1 MELIKRYIQ
10 KNKNQYMLAV
20 LLFYCFTVL
29 LAVLLAIL
37 GVTAGLF
44 AYLLLADIIVALIGN
59 ERDGSFYL
67 YRGIAL
73 LACLSLKEVFAVF
86 STSVSHKATFQSL
99 KEIREELSA
108 KLFHMP
114 LGNIMNIP
122 SGKLKNIIVDQ
133 VDSMET
139 TMAHIIPE
147 MTANILGPIVLF
159 VYMLILDWRLALVS
173 LIPLLIGMFCMKSV
187 MATYGK
193 NYQKSVEIN
202 QGMNNAVVEYINGIE
217 VIKTFNQSD
226 ASYKKYSDA
235 VYDNAAFYY
244 GWMKETMLGV
254 SAYRKI
260 SPMSLLTILPLG
272 ICFNMNGT
280 LPITSFITIII
291 LSFGTIENI
300 LTATNYMDDLARIG
314 TITKEIGLILDSP
327 DLEHG
332 NSPVELQDNRIELT
346 DVNFSYVKDKKVL
359 DNVSLFIEENQ
370 VSAFAGESGSG
381 KSTIT
386 KLIAGFW
393 NPESGEVKIGGRNIK
408 EFPLEQLADIIS
420 YVSQDN
426 YLFDL
431 SIRENIR
438 IGKPSASDVEV
449 EEIAK
454 QSGCHDFICNLP
466 AGYDTI
472 AGEGGGHLSGG
483 ERQRIAIARAMLK
496 NAPIVILDEATSY
509 MDTENESIVQEA
521 ISSLVKGKTL
531 ILIAHRLRTIVNAD
545 KIFVV
550 DKGRIENSGSHK
562 ELLEKSKAYQSL
574 WNAAV
579 KEAVR

>member
-10 KNKNQYMLAV
+10 KNKNQYMLA
-20 LLFYCFTVL
+20 VL

>member
-10 KNKNQYMLAV
+10 KNKNQYV
-20 LLFYCFTVL
+20 

-37 GVTAGLF
+37 GVTAGLA

-59 ERDGSFYL
+59 ERESSFYL

-73 LACLSLKEVFAVF
+73 LACLSLKEVFAAL
-86 STSVSHKATFQSL
+86 STSVSHRATFQSL

-108 KLFHMP
+108 KLFRMP
-114 LGNIMNIP
+114 LGNIMNVP

-159 VYMLILDWRLALVS
+159 TYMLILDWRLALVS
-173 LIPLLIGMFCMKSV
+173 LIPLLAGMLCMKSV

-272 ICFNMNGT
+272 ICFSMNGS

-300 LTATNYMDDLARIG
+300 VTATNYMDDLARIG

-359 DNVSLFIEENQ
+359 DNVSLSIDENQ
-370 VSAFAGESGSG
+370 VTAFVGESGSG

-393 NPESGEVKIGGRNIK
+393 NPESGEVKIGGINIK
-408 EFPLEQLADIIS
+408 EFPLEQLADTIS

-438 IGKPSASDVEV
+438 IGKPSASDAEV

-521 ISSLVKGKTL
+521 ISNLVKGKTL

-550 DKGRIENSGSHK
+550 DKGRIENSGNHK
-562 ELLEKSKAYQSL
+562 ELLERSKVYQSL

>member
-10 KNKNQYMLAV
+10 KNKNQYM
-20 LLFYCFTVL
+20 

>member
-1 MELIKRYIQ
+1 M
-10 KNKNQYMLAV
+10 
-20 LLFYCFTVL
+20 
-29 LAVLLAIL
+29 

>member
-10 KNKNQYMLAV
+10 KNKNQYV
-20 LLFYCFTVL
+20 

-37 GVTAGLF
+37 GVTAGLA

-59 ERDGSFYL
+59 ERESSFYL

-73 LACLSLKEVFAVF
+73 LACLSLKEAFAAL
-86 STSVSHKATFQSL
+86 STSVSHRATFQSL

-108 KLFHMP
+108 KLFRMP
-114 LGNIMNIP
+114 LGNIMNVP

-139 TMAHIIPE
+139 TMVHIIPE

-159 VYMLILDWRLALVS
+159 TYMLILDWRLALVS
-173 LIPLLIGMFCMKSV
+173 LIPLLAGMLCMKSV

-217 VIKTFNQSD
+217 VIKAFNQSD

-272 ICFNMNGT
+272 ICFSMNGS

-300 LTATNYMDDLARIG
+300 VTATNYMDDLARIG

-359 DNVSLFIEENQ
+359 DNVSLSIDENQ
-370 VSAFAGESGSG
+370 VTAFVGESGSG

-393 NPESGEVKIGGRNIK
+393 NPESGEVKIGGINIK
-408 EFPLEQLADIIS
+408 EFPLEQLADTIS

-438 IGKPSASDVEV
+438 IGKPSASDAEV

-521 ISSLVKGKTL
+521 ISNLVKGKTL

-550 DKGRIENSGSHK
+550 DKGRIENSGNHK
-562 ELLEKSKAYQSL
+562 ELLERSKVYQSL

>member
-1 MELIKRYIQ
+1 MELVKKYIQ
-10 KNKNQYMLAV
+10 KNKSQYV
-20 LLFYCFTVL
+20 IS
-29 LAVLLAIL
+29 VLLAIL
-37 GVTAGLF
+37 GVAAGLA

-59 ERDGSFYL
+59 ERESSFYL
-67 YRGIAL
+67 YRSIAL
-73 LACLSLKEVFAVF
+73 LACLSLKEAFAAL
-86 STSVSHKATFQSL
+86 STSVSHRATFQSL

-108 KLFHMP
+108 KLFRMP
-114 LGNIMNIP
+114 LGNIMNVP

-159 VYMLILDWRLALVS
+159 TYMLILDWRLALVS
-173 LIPLLIGMFCMKSV
+173 LIPLLVGMLCMKSV

-244 GWMKETMLGV
+244 GWMRETMLGV

-272 ICFNMNGT
+272 IYFIINGS
-280 LPITSFITIII
+280 LSAASFITIIV

-314 TITKEIGLILDSP
+314 TITKEIGLILDSS

-332 NSPVELQDNRIELT
+332 NLPVPLKDAHIELNN
-346 DVNFSYVKDKKVL
+346 VSFSYSKDKKIL
-359 DNVSLFIEENQ
+359 KNINLSIDENQ
-370 VSAFAGESGSG
+370 VTAFVGESGSG

-393 NPESGEVKIGGRNIK
+393 NPESGEVKIGGINIK
-408 EFPLEQLADIIS
+408 EFPLEQLADTIS

-438 IGKPSASDVEV
+438 IGKPSASDAEV

-454 QSGCHDFICNLP
+454 QSGCHDFIANLP
-466 AGYDTI
+466 VGYDTI

-521 ISSLVKGKTL
+521 ISNLVKGKTL

-550 DKGRIENSGSHK
+550 DKGRIENSGNHK
-562 ELLEKSKAYQSL
+562 ELLEKSEVYQSL

-579 KEAVR
+579 KEEVK

>member
-1 MELIKRYIQ
+1 M
-10 KNKNQYMLAV
+10 
-20 LLFYCFTVL
+20 LFYWLFYCFTGCFTVL

>member
-1 MELIKRYIQ
+1 MELVKRYIK
-10 KNKNQYMLAV
+10 KNKNQYM
-20 LLFYCFTVL
+20 

-73 LACLSLKEVFAVF
+73 LACLSLKEVFAAF

-108 KLFHMP
+108 KLFRMP

-147 MTANILGPIVLF
+147 MTANILGPIALF
-159 VYMLILDWRLALVS
+159 TFMLILDWRLALVS
-173 LIPLLIGMFCMKSV
+173 LVPLIIGMFCMKSV

-193 NYQKSVEIN
+193 KYQKSVEIN

-272 ICFNMNGT
+272 ICFSMNGT
-280 LPITSFITIII
+280 LPITAFITIII

>member
-1 MELIKRYIQ
+1 
-10 KNKNQYMLAV
+10 
-20 LLFYCFTVL
+20 
-29 LAVLLAIL
+29 
-37 GVTAGLF
+37 
-44 AYLLLADIIVALIGN
+44 
-59 ERDGSFYL
+59 
-67 YRGIAL
+67 
-73 LACLSLKEVFAVF
+73 
-86 STSVSHKATFQSL
+86 
-99 KEIREELSA
+99 
-108 KLFHMP
+108 
-114 LGNIMNIP
+114 
-122 SGKLKNIIVDQ
+122 
-133 VDSMET
+133 
-139 TMAHIIPE
+139 
-147 MTANILGPIVLF
+147 
-159 VYMLILDWRLALVS
+159 
-173 LIPLLIGMFCMKSV
+173 
-187 MATYGK
+187 
-193 NYQKSVEIN
+193 
-202 QGMNNAVVEYINGIE
+202 
-217 VIKTFNQSD
+217 
-226 ASYKKYSDA
+226 
-235 VYDNAAFYY
+235 
-244 GWMKETMLGV
+244 
-254 SAYRKI
+254 
-260 SPMSLLTILPLG
+260 
-272 ICFNMNGT
+272 
-280 LPITSFITIII
+280 
-291 LSFGTIENI
+291 
-300 LTATNYMDDLARIG
+300 MDDLARIG

>member
-1 MELIKRYIQ
+1 
-10 KNKNQYMLAV
+10 
-20 LLFYCFTVL
+20 
-29 LAVLLAIL
+29 
-37 GVTAGLF
+37 
-44 AYLLLADIIVALIGN
+44 
-59 ERDGSFYL
+59 
-67 YRGIAL
+67 
-73 LACLSLKEVFAVF
+73 
-86 STSVSHKATFQSL
+86 
-99 KEIREELSA
+99 
-108 KLFHMP
+108 MP

-147 MTANILGPIVLF
+147 MTANILGPIALF
-159 VYMLILDWRLALVS
+159 TYMLILDWRLALVS

-202 QGMNNAVVEYINGIE
+202 QEMNNAVVEYINGIE

-272 ICFNMNGT
+272 ICFSMNGT

-370 VSAFAGESGSG
+370 VTAFVGESGSG

-454 QSGCHDFICNLP
+454 QSGCHDFICNLS

-521 ISSLVKGKTL
+521 ISNLVKGKTL

-550 DKGRIENSGSHK
+550 DKGRIENSGNHK

>member
-10 KNKNQYMLAV
+10 KNKNQYV
-20 LLFYCFTVL
+20 

-59 ERDGSFYL
+59 GRESSFYL

-73 LACLSLKEVFAVF
+73 LACLSLKEVFAAL
-86 STSVSHKATFQSL
+86 STSVSHRATFQSL

-108 KLFHMP
+108 KLFRMP
-114 LGNIMNIP
+114 LGNIMNVP

-159 VYMLILDWRLALVS
+159 TYMLILDWRLALVS
-173 LIPLLIGMFCMKSV
+173 LIPLLVGMLCMKSV

-272 ICFNMNGT
+272 ICLSMNGT

-370 VSAFAGESGSG
+370 VTAFVGESGSG

-408 EFPLEQLADIIS
+408 EFPLEQLADTIS

-438 IGKPSASDVEV
+438 IGKPSASDAEV

-521 ISSLVKGKTL
+521 ISNLVKGKTL

-550 DKGRIENSGSHK
+550 DKGRIENSGNHK
-562 ELLEKSKAYQSL
+562 ELLERSKVYQSL

>member
-10 KNKNQYMLAV
+10 KNKNQYV
-20 LLFYCFTVL
+20 

-37 GVTAGLF
+37 GVTAGLA

-59 ERDGSFYL
+59 GRESSFYL

-73 LACLSLKEVFAVF
+73 LACLSLKEAFAAL
-86 STSVSHKATFQSL
+86 STSVSHRATFQSL

-108 KLFHMP
+108 KLFRMP
-114 LGNIMNIP
+114 LGNIMNVP

-159 VYMLILDWRLALVS
+159 TYMLILDWRLALVS
-173 LIPLLIGMFCMKSV
+173 LIPLLVGMLCMKSV

-272 ICFNMNGT
+272 ICFSMNGS

-300 LTATNYMDDLARIG
+300 VTATNYMDDLARIG

-359 DNVSLFIEENQ
+359 DNVSLSIDENQ
-370 VSAFAGESGSG
+370 VTAFVGESGSG

-393 NPESGEVKIGGRNIK
+393 NPESGEVKIGGINIK
-408 EFPLEQLADIIS
+408 EFPLEQLADTIS

-438 IGKPSASDVEV
+438 IGKPSASDAEV

-521 ISSLVKGKTL
+521 ISNLVKGKTL

-550 DKGRIENSGSHK
+550 DKGRIENSGNHK
-562 ELLEKSKAYQSL
+562 ELLERSKVYQSL

>member
-10 KNKNQYMLAV
+10 KNKNQYV
-20 LLFYCFTVL
+20 

-37 GVTAGLF
+37 GVTAGLA

-59 ERDGSFYL
+59 ERESSFYL

-73 LACLSLKEVFAVF
+73 LACLSLKEAFAAL
-86 STSVSHKATFQSL
+86 STSVSHRATFQSL

-108 KLFHMP
+108 KLFRMP
-114 LGNIMNIP
+114 LGNIMNVP

-159 VYMLILDWRLALVS
+159 TYMLILDWRLALVS
-173 LIPLLIGMFCMKSV
+173 LIPLLAGMLCMKSV

-217 VIKTFNQSD
+217 VIKAFNQSD

-272 ICFNMNGT
+272 ICFSMNGS

-300 LTATNYMDDLARIG
+300 VTATNYMDDLARIG

-359 DNVSLFIEENQ
+359 DNVSLSIDENQ
-370 VSAFAGESGSG
+370 VTAFVGESGSG

-393 NPESGEVKIGGRNIK
+393 NPESGEVKIGGINIK
-408 EFPLEQLADIIS
+408 EFPLEQLADTIS

-438 IGKPSASDVEV
+438 IGKPSASDAEV

-521 ISSLVKGKTL
+521 ISNLVKGKTL

-550 DKGRIENSGSHK
+550 DKGRIENSGNHK
-562 ELLEKSKAYQSL
+562 ELLERSKVYQSL

>member
-10 KNKNQYMLAV
+10 KNKNQYV
-20 LLFYCFTVL
+20 

-59 ERDGSFYL
+59 GRESSFYL

-73 LACLSLKEVFAVF
+73 LACLSLKEVFAAL
-86 STSVSHKATFQSL
+86 STSVSHRATFQSL

-108 KLFHMP
+108 KLFRMP
-114 LGNIMNIP
+114 LGNIMNVP

-159 VYMLILDWRLALVS
+159 TYMLILDWRLALVS
-173 LIPLLIGMFCMKSV
+173 LIPLLVGMLCMKSV

-254 SAYRKI
+254 FAYRKI

-272 ICFNMNGT
+272 ICLSMNGT

-370 VSAFAGESGSG
+370 VTAFVGESGSG

-408 EFPLEQLADIIS
+408 EFPLEQLADTIS

-438 IGKPSASDVEV
+438 IGKPSASDAEV

-521 ISSLVKGKTL
+521 ISNLVKGKTL

-550 DKGRIENSGSHK
+550 DKGRIENSGNHK
-562 ELLEKSKAYQSL
+562 ELLERSKVYQSL

>member
-1 MELIKRYIQ
+1 MGREINGINQKVYS
-10 KNKNQYMLAV
+10 KNKNQYM
-20 LLFYCFTVL
+20 

-426 YLFDL
+426 YLFAL

>member
-10 KNKNQYMLAV
+10 KNKNQYV
-20 LLFYCFTVL
+20 

-59 ERDGSFYL
+59 ERESSFYL

-73 LACLSLKEVFAVF
+73 LACLSLKEAFAAL
-86 STSVSHKATFQSL
+86 STSVSHRATFQSL

-108 KLFHMP
+108 KLFRMP
-114 LGNIMNIP
+114 LGNIMNVP

-159 VYMLILDWRLALVS
+159 TYMLILDWRLALVS
-173 LIPLLIGMFCMKSV
+173 LIPLLAGMLCMKSV

-217 VIKTFNQSD
+217 VIKAFNQSD

-272 ICFNMNGT
+272 ICFSMNGS

-300 LTATNYMDDLARIG
+300 VTATNYMDDLARIG

-359 DNVSLFIEENQ
+359 DNVSLSIDENQ
-370 VSAFAGESGSG
+370 VTAFVGESGSG

-393 NPESGEVKIGGRNIK
+393 NPESGEVKIGGINIK
-408 EFPLEQLADIIS
+408 EFPLEQLADTIS

-438 IGKPSASDVEV
+438 IGKPSASDAEV

-521 ISSLVKGKTL
+521 ISNLVKGKTL

-550 DKGRIENSGSHK
+550 DKGRIENSGNHK
-562 ELLEKSKAYQSL
+562 ELLERSKVYQSL

>member
-1 MELIKRYIQ
+1 M
-10 KNKNQYMLAV
+10 
-20 LLFYCFTVL
+20 LFYCFT
-29 LAVLLAIL
+29 VLLAIL

-235 VYDNAAFYY
+235 VYDNSVSYY
-244 GWMKETMLGV
+244 GWLKEIILGV
-254 SAYRKI
+254 TARYLLQHEWNSADY
-260 SPMSLLTILPLG
+260 LLYYDHH
-272 ICFNMNGT
+272 
-280 LPITSFITIII
+280 SF
-291 LSFGTIENI
+291 
-300 LTATNYMDDLARIG
+300 
-314 TITKEIGLILDSP
+314 
-327 DLEHG
+327 
-332 NSPVELQDNRIELT
+332 
-346 DVNFSYVKDKKVL
+346 
-359 DNVSLFIEENQ
+359 
-370 VSAFAGESGSG
+370 
-381 KSTIT
+381 
-386 KLIAGFW
+386 FW
-393 NPESGEVKIGGRNIK
+393 N
-408 EFPLEQLADIIS
+408 D
-420 YVSQDN
+420 
-426 YLFDL
+426 
-431 SIRENIR
+431 
-438 IGKPSASDVEV
+438 
-449 EEIAK
+449 
-454 QSGCHDFICNLP
+454 
-466 AGYDTI
+466 
-472 AGEGGGHLSGG
+472 
-483 ERQRIAIARAMLK
+483 
-496 NAPIVILDEATSY
+496 
-509 MDTENESIVQEA
+509 
-521 ISSLVKGKTL
+521 
-531 ILIAHRLRTIVNAD
+531 
-545 KIFVV
+545 
-550 DKGRIENSGSHK
+550 
-562 ELLEKSKAYQSL
+562 
-574 WNAAV
+574 
-579 KEAVR
+579 

>member
-10 KNKNQYMLAV
+10 KNKNQYV
-20 LLFYCFTVL
+20 

-37 GVTAGLF
+37 GVTAGLA

-59 ERDGSFYL
+59 GRESSFYL

-73 LACLSLKEVFAVF
+73 LACLSLKEAFAAL
-86 STSVSHKATFQSL
+86 STSVSHRATFQSL

-108 KLFHMP
+108 KLFRMP
-114 LGNIMNIP
+114 LGNIMNVP

-159 VYMLILDWRLALVS
+159 TYMLILDWRLALVS
-173 LIPLLIGMFCMKSV
+173 LIPLLVGMLCMKSV

-272 ICFNMNGT
+272 ICFSMNGS

-359 DNVSLFIEENQ
+359 DNVSLSIDENQ
-370 VSAFAGESGSG
+370 VTAFVGESGSG
-381 KSTIT
+381 KSIIT

-408 EFPLEQLADIIS
+408 ELPLEQLADMIA

-438 IGKPSASDVEV
+438 IGKPSASDAEV

-521 ISSLVKGKTL
+521 ISNLVKGKTL

-550 DKGRIENSGSHK
+550 DKGRIENSGSHR

-574 WNAAV
+574 WHAAV
-579 KEAVR
+579 KEGGYGYGI